1 MRVLRLAT
9 SNIGEMVMAI
19 FQRNRCIAFV
29 FAALVPGIA
38 LAAPVGTGTVT
49 NGPTGAIAAF
59 ALPPSAAN
67 ANNHGHFVCTAA
79 IRSNGSVFSGE
90 YVNPGLT
97 AKLATGTYQ
106 VAFNNPCPDVRI
118 AGGWF
123 RIAQPDTL
131 TIGSLPAQTCIV
143 ADRFGVTSAIWVQC
157 FNAGGA
163 LVDTSFTLHVSR

>member
-1 MRVLRLAT
+1 MGIL
-9 SNIGEMVMAI
+9 
-19 FQRNRCIAFV
+19 QRNRFVAFV

-38 LAAPVGTGTVT
+38 LAAPGGSGTVT
-49 NGPTGAIAAF
+49 NGPSGAIAAF
-59 ALPPSAAN
+59 ALQSSVPSAS
-67 ANNHGHFVCTAA
+67 NHGHFVCTAA
-79 IRSNGSVFSGE
+79 IRPNGSVFSGE
-90 YVNPGLT
+90 YVNAALT

-131 TIGSLPAQTCIV
+131 TIGTLPAQTCTV

-157 FNAGGA
+157 FNATGA